1 MQHTSRKA
9 GVSQQSAKGEL
20 LLKQALLIID
30 AQQALIEGGAGERP
44 VYRKESLIE
53 QINLVIAKAQTA
65 DASILFVRDTDVA
78 EGKGAGFQIH
88 PGIQVPEKAPVF
100 NKQATNAFYGTGLLE
115 YVKEEGFTHLVIM
128 GCETQHCIDTA
139 VRTASVQGMDV
150 TLVADGHSTAGSDV
164 LSAEQIIQHHNQ
176 ILHGHYNV
184 DHFSVVRQAEE
195 DLFVPTH
202 DTYR

>member
-1 MQHTSRKA
+1 M
-9 GVSQQSAKGEL
+9 
-20 LLKQALLIID
+20 
-30 AQQALIEGGAGERP
+30 
-44 VYRKESLIE
+44 
-53 QINLVIAKAQTA
+53 VIGKAKAA
-65 DASILFVRDTDVA
+65 DAHIHFVRDTDVA
-78 EGKGAGFQIH
+78 GGEGEGFQIH
-88 PGIQVPEKAPVF
+88 PGIQVPKEAPIF

-115 YVKEEGFTHLVIM
+115 YVKAEAFTHLVIM

-139 VRTASVQGMDV
+139 VRTSTVQGMDV
-150 TLVADGHSTAGSDV
+150 TLVADGHSTAGSNI

-184 DHFSVVRQAEE
+184 DHFSVVRQAAE